1 VNGRYREYVEVTWWI
16 DRRIVARKRI
26 WVYECDSYRLFTQLT
41 VSSLQVGTRLTA
53 AN

>member
-1 VNGRYREYVEVTWWI
+1 VNGRYHGYVEVTWRI
-16 DRRIVARKRI
+16 DRRIVARKRS

-41 VSSLQVGTRLTA
+41 VASLQVVTMLTA